1 MGNGLGGG
9 AECGVDGT
17 PCGGGGGVATAAAD
31 DDVVGRGLR
40 GALFTLLLTGAD
52 HCRPSSEADA
62 TPFLERESENESDG
76 SS

>member
-1 MGNGLGGG
+1 MGNELGGG

-40 GALFTLLLTGAD
+40 GALFAL
-52 HCRPSSEADA
+52 
-62 TPFLERESENESDG
+62 
-76 SS
+76 